1 MAKLERL
8 EEIETEEME
17 TTEVDG
23 AVVSQDGEDIVV
35 DLEGFGG
42 EPDSDSTHDENLA
55 ELLGVTDRIEI
66 GNDLVDK
73 IDDDEESRKEWKQRL
88 LDGLEIIGVKEI
100 PSEVAAFDGSST
112 VTHPAIAEAMVR
124 FQANAMEELF
134 PSEGPV
140 KTKVVGRSNPDLED
154 QAVRV
159 EDFMNHQL
167 TEEDEEYFDRAR

>member
-1 MAKLERL
+1 MAKLEYL
-8 EEIETEEME
+8 EEME
-17 TTEVDG
+17 QEQMETTDVDG
-23 AVVSQDGEDIVV
+23 AVVSQEGEDIIV

-42 EPDSDSTHDENLA
+42 EPNPDSTHDENLA
-55 ELLGVTDRIEI
+55 ELMSVTDRVEV
-66 GNDLVDK
+66 GNDLVEK
-73 IDDDEESRKEWKQRL
+73 VEDDEESRKEWKQRL

-100 PSEVAAFDGSST
+100 PSETSAFDGSST

-140 KTKVVGRSNPDLED
+140 KTKVVGRSNPELED

-159 EDFMNHQL
+159 EDFMNTL
-167 TEEDEEYFDRAR
+167 TALT